1 MALVAIRRYF
11 FRWRTRKTAKSPLPM
26 HSDPFNRETVNKSDA
41 LTTTTDMWSST
52 DLASLIETSWVEWSL
67 STDYVVAFAHIKH
80 DTHSSPFFL
89 QHLFFKHYEKLFLF
103 SCGEWQVCPLKFC
116 TFLITFLT
124 MRWPNPPESSGPTQI
139 KWRACPTCSSFVRHF
154 SVTDVRY
161 VFSVVEIRRPYVLI
175 GAHNSDMGPD
185 WQRPTGWCLQST
197 MV

>member
-11 FRWRTRKTAKSPLPM
+11 FRWRTRETAKSPLPM

-103 SCGEWQVCPLKFC
+103 SCGEWQVCPCEVLCIFVNLFDNEMAESARIKRTNTNQVARVPNLQLFC
-116 TFLITFLT
+116 TPFFCDRCQVRFL
-124 MRWPNPPESSGPTQI
+124 
-139 KWRACPTCSSFVRHF
+139 
-154 SVTDVRY
+154 
-161 VFSVVEIRRPYVLI
+161 VVDIRRT
-175 GAHNSDMGPD
+175 NMF
-185 WQRPTGWCLQST
+185 
-197 MV
+197 